1 MMEKGNNENE
11 ASVGKDVTLQIS
23 QALAAELKAGFTGA
37 MHELNRIQHGDQF
50 VEERIRAFGTEW
62 QEQLKEMKDTFRTFK
77 EELQGAHN
85 QIREMSE
92 RQREMK
98 EYIEMLQQ
106 ENDWI
111 QTKPLAHNSKMWN
124 GEDEKS
130 EDRTTGHK
138 TYYHKTYENYEP
150 ALNQHYFSSPFHY
163 SFQKAHSPDTEEG
176 VYSSSDVHQRND
188 LASPML
194 TDHQDFQGQI
204 DTETMTE
211 YSDNF
216 KDSNR
221 SRYGSRENEL
231 ETNHLINQL
240 DSKKLQH
247 QKEKYL
253 VKRQQAAVELLESER
268 AYMFYLSLILKTSVT
283 VKGKDVILNSKD
295 LRNIFPSSLRV
306 LTQQHVCVL
315 HTLEERVFRWQWQGI
330 VGDIF
335 MKLINGDDDKFLEN
349 YIIYLKELPECV
361 SILNICSGD
370 SLKFTRQHED
380 DCDEVRPD
388 LLTLLFQPVQRI
400 PEYVVLL
407 QNILKYTEQNHP
419 DYYLLLLCI
428 QQFQTF
434 MCRCSHL
441 FQYNEELLT
450 QNRAELKRL
459 TVPQSRLKVSE
470 KNQSMKSD
478 EWEFTPQ
485 RYERFDNPDYRP
497 FYTSELDLGPK
508 SSTLKSAL
516 EVDSETCCRET
527 RGYFNSNKARSI
539 IGPSCPICPSET
551 YAKNFPADYKT
562 FLNRGEGELG
572 HEEQETSC
580 NPDDEES
587 IQNASLLDQC
597 SFASSDSSLDVR
609 FMKTLNYIP
618 ARDPESTGCS
628 LVLTPKHSAVE
639 EDTDAI
645 HKHLCYEAGH
655 PVFNEAQTENYARNI
670 MENVKI
676 PISLS
681 LSNIGSPAL
690 KTEGASLSQIKGSIN
705 KRLQKT
711 ITSSSR
717 SEVDNKQTTDV
728 WMELERVQNSG
739 TATSAQMEDMCKL
752 YKKEVNEQTAYS
764 HSRKQEQKGGFRNS
778 FRKLFKKKS
787 NQSCSSSETKH
798 TPNENPTQET
808 TMTADQEFLARIAH
822 VDHIDRGT
830 AV

>member
-23 QALAAELKAGFTGA
+23 QLQALAAELKAGFTGA

-450 QNRAELKRL
+450 QNRAELK
-459 TVPQSRLKVSE
+459 
-470 KNQSMKSD
+470 
-478 EWEFTPQ
+478 
-485 RYERFDNPDYRP
+485 
-497 FYTSELDLGPK
+497 
-508 SSTLKSAL
+508 
-516 EVDSETCCRET
+516 
-527 RGYFNSNKARSI
+527 
-539 IGPSCPICPSET
+539 
-551 YAKNFPADYKT
+551 
-562 FLNRGEGELG
+562 
-572 HEEQETSC
+572 
-580 NPDDEES
+580 
-587 IQNASLLDQC
+587 
-597 SFASSDSSLDVR
+597 SLDVR

>member
-1 MMEKGNNENE
+1 LENSLPEFGEEKHVLNNNNNN
-11 ASVGKDVTLQIS
+11 L

-111 QTKPLAHNSKMWN
+111 QTKPLAHNRSN
-124 GEDEKS
+124 
-130 EDRTTGHK
+130 HV
-138 TYYHKTYENYEP
+138 
-150 ALNQHYFSSPFHY
+150 
-163 SFQKAHSPDTEEG
+163 FQMII
-176 VYSSSDVHQRND
+176 
-188 LASPML
+188 LC
-194 TDHQDFQGQI
+194 F
-204 DTETMTE
+204 
-211 YSDNF
+211 NF
-216 KDSNR
+216 
-221 SRYGSRENEL
+221 
-231 ETNHLINQL
+231 
-240 DSKKLQH
+240 
-247 QKEKYL
+247 L

-335 MKLINGDDDKFLEN
+335 MKLINGDD
-349 YIIYLKELPECV
+349 
-361 SILNICSGD
+361 
-370 SLKFTRQHED
+370 
-380 DCDEVRPD
+380 
-388 LLTLLFQPVQRI
+388 
-400 PEYVVLL
+400 
-407 QNILKYTEQNHP
+407 NILKYTEQNHP

-728 WMELERVQNSG
+728 WMELERV
-739 TATSAQMEDMCKL
+739 
-752 YKKEVNEQTAYS
+752 
-764 HSRKQEQKGGFRNS
+764 
-778 FRKLFKKKS
+778 
-787 NQSCSSSETKH
+787 
-798 TPNENPTQET
+798 
-808 TMTADQEFLARIAH
+808 I
-822 VDHIDRGT
+822 
-830 AV
+830 